1 MAQKIRVMLVDD
13 SAVIRGL
20 YDRALRPDAS
30 IEIVSSASN
39 GEIALNML
47 KSTAADVIILD
58 IEMPVMDGLTALPE
72 ILKMAPKSRV
82 IMSSTL
88 TTRNAEASLKAMQLG
103 AADYISKPSSKDA
116 HEVEDFYALLIRKIH
131 ALAPKG
137 TEVPAD
143 IARTVAP
150 VASSLPSPISI
161 NTSAIRQLVQ
171 PPRME
176 ALAIASSTGGPNAL
190 LTVFRE
196 FSGMKLRTPIFI
208 TQHMPANFTT
218 TLAEHISKVSG
229 MDCHEAKHH
238 EVVKAGVIY
247 LAPGDFHMTV
257 KREGTELLLELNQNP
272 QENFCR
278 PSADPMLRSLAKV
291 YGDKLLV
298 AVLTGLGADGARGAA
313 EVVARGGIVVAQDE
327 ATSVVYGMPKAVAD
341 AKLTSAIF
349 PLPQIAPF
357 LMKGVN

>member
-1 MAQKIRVMLVDD
+1 MSPKIRVMLVDD

-20 YDRALRPDAS
+20 YDRALKHDLA
-30 IEIVSSASN
+30 IEVVSSASN

-47 KSTAADVIILD
+47 KNTPADIVILD

-72 ILKMAPKSRV
+72 ILKISPKMRV

-103 AADYISKPSSKDA
+103 AADYIAKPSSKDA
-116 HEVEDFYALLIRKIH
+116 QEVEDFYAQLIRKIH

-137 TEVPAD
+137 VEAPAAVRAAIMPTVPMPL
-143 IARTVAP
+143 P
-150 VASSLPSPISI
+150 VGIHTA
-161 NTSAIRQLVQ
+161 AIRQLVQ

-196 FSGMKLRTPIFI
+196 FHGMKLRTPIFI

-229 MDCHEAKHH
+229 IDCHEAKHH

-257 KREGTELLLELNQNP
+257 KRDGTQLLLELDQNP

-278 PSADPMLRSLAKV
+278 PSADPMLRSLAKI
-291 YGDKLLV
+291 YGEKLLV
-298 AVLTGLGADGARGAA
+298 AVLTGLGADGARGAVD
-313 EVVARGGIVVAQDE
+313 VVARGGIVVAQDE

-349 PLPQIAPF
+349 PLPHMASF

>member
-20 YDRALRPDAS
+20 YDRALKHDAA
-30 IEIVSSASN
+30 IEVVSSASN

-47 KSTAADVIILD
+47 RSTPADIIILD

-72 ILKMAPKSRV
+72 ILKLSPKSRV

-88 TTRNAEASLKAMQLG
+88 TVRNAEASLKAMQLG
-103 AADYISKPSSKDA
+103 AADYIAKPSSKEA
-116 HEVEDFYALLIRKIH
+116 HEVEDFYAQLIRKIH
-131 ALAPKG
+131 ALAPKDMQPR
-137 TEVPAD
+137 EV
-143 IARTVAP
+143 RTP
-150 VASSLPSPISI
+150 VIQASTPSPLAVH
-161 NTSAIRQLVQ
+161 TSSIRQLVQ

-190 LTVFRE
+190 LTLFRE
-196 FSGMKLRTPIFI
+196 FKGMKLRTPIFI

-218 TLAEHISKVSG
+218 TLADHISKTSG
-229 MDCHEAKHH
+229 MDCHEAKHQ

-257 KREGTELLLELNQNP
+257 KREGTQLLLELDQSP

-298 AVLTGLGADGARGAA
+298 AVLTGLGSDGARGAA
-313 EVVARGGIVVAQDE
+313 DVVARGGIVVAQDE
-327 ATSVVYGMPKAVAD
+327 ATSVVYGMPKAVVD
-341 AKLTSAIF
+341 AKLTSAVF
-349 PLPQIAPF
+349 PLDQIAPF

>member
-20 YDRALRPDAS
+20 YDRALKTDS
-30 IEIVSSASN
+30 MIEVVSSASN

-47 KSTAADVIILD
+47 RNTQADIIILD

-72 ILKMAPKSRV
+72 MLKLSPKSKV

-88 TTRNAEASLKAMQLG
+88 TTRNAEASIKAMQLG
-103 AADYISKPSSKDA
+103 AADYIAKPSSKAA
-116 HEVEDFYALLIRKIH
+116 HEVEDFYALLLRKIH

-137 TEVPAD
+137 IPMPEQVRAVVSPL
-143 IARTVAP
+143 AP
-150 VASSLPSPISI
+150 LPPPVGVHLSS
-161 NTSAIRQLVQ
+161 IRQLAQ
-171 PPRME
+171 PPRAE

-196 FSGMKLRTPIFI
+196 FNGMKLRTPIFI

-218 TLAEHISKVSG
+218 TLAEHIAKVSG
-229 MDCHEAKHH
+229 IDCHEAKHG
-238 EVVKAGVIY
+238 EVVKSGVIY

-257 KREGTELLLELNQNP
+257 KRDGTQLVLELDQNP

-278 PSADPMLRSLAKV
+278 PSADPMLRSLAKA

-298 AVLTGLGADGARGAA
+298 AVLTGLGADGARGAID
-313 EVVARGGIVVAQDE
+313 VVERGGTVIAQDE
-327 ATSVVYGMPKAVAD
+327 ATSVVYGMPKAVVD
-341 AKLTSAIF
+341 AKLTSAIL
-349 PLPQIAPF
+349 PLPHIAPF